1 MVAVVSVP
9 GIVNSWGDS
18 PPVYATKKEE
28 PKFAFRICMKKTY
41 IEREQRAQTSSV
53 GDPVVLDRDGGSVPA
68 NGDGGGCGRRDLQ
81 ISGSVRD

>member
-18 PPVYATKKEE
+18 PAVYATKKEE
-28 PKFAFRICMKKTY
+28 QNVAFGICMRKKYT
-41 IEREQRAQTSSV
+41 EREKHAQTNSV
-53 GDPVVLDRDGGSVPA
+53 GDPVDLDRDGGSVPA

-81 ISGSVRD
+81 IGGSVRD